1 MRTYTLY
8 HIIKC
13 FLYMIS
19 QFKSSP
25 AYGKSKAEVWDN
37 TAWKTEC
44 WCTAVTRHLMRER
57 MTFQLYFC
65 ICCHDETSISHW
77 SHFILNTNR
86 LEQIPPNVFF
96 KSESARFIR
105 TGVSCDEFMFKHSRK
120 GSCPPDSCLSPI
132 LGYTCW
138 LLQKTKE
145 SSANLVLTV
154 CDSRSFIWAN
164 LGVFFL

>member
-1 MRTYTLY
+1 
-8 HIIKC
+8 
-13 FLYMIS
+13 MIS

-44 WCTAVTRHLMRER
+44 WCTAVTRHLVRER
-57 MTFQLYFC
+57 TRFQLYFC

-86 LEQIPPNVFF
+86 LEQIPPVIFLFSSKTLFSSKVKVQGSYAQGWVVMNL
-96 KSESARFIR
+96 
-105 TGVSCDEFMFKHSRK
+105 FKHSRK